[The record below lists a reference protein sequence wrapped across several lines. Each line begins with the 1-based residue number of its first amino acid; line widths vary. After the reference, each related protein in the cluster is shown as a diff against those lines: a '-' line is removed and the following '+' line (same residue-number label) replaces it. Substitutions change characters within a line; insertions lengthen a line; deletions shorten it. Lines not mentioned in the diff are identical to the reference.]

1 MTTRYTREQPLQEPQ
16 EAAEGP
22 QAPQEPAAAPVDT
35 IPGTYAPGAADDP
48 DDVTGG

>member
-1 MTTRYTREQPLQEPQ
+1 MTTRYTREQP
-16 EAAEGP
+16 
-22 QAPQEPAAAPVDT
+22 AAPVDT